1 MLATASLDA
10 SVQAAAV
17 EKLPTCVTEAG
28 VPGTNINSNS
38 QYVMARRAFAYVP
51 PRLQPA
57 PRLKAI

>member
-1 MLATASLDA
+1 LDA